1 MTKFLHITAIIV
13 ILTLIGSTAIHAQS
27 RSIGTTYSFS
37 SIGLVYEHGVNND
50 CFIEL
55 ALKGEMGEV
64 FAGRSRIPGISASF
78 TWNYVLKEWKISE
91 GETLE
96 MFAGPGVSM
105 GYAKDLKRDKGF
117 DFGLKGRFGIEFLF
131 ERKAIISLSISPVIG
146 SHVEFNGNAINI
158 RSYNYGLLNSIMP
171 EIGIKYRF

>member
-1 MTKFLHITAIIV
+1 MTKFLHLTAFFV
-13 ILTLIGSTAIHAQS
+13 ILTFVNSTSIRAQS
-27 RSIGTTYSFS
+27 RAIGTAYSFS
-37 SIGLVYEHGVNND
+37 GISLVYDHEVNNG

-64 FAGRSRIPGISASF
+64 LAGRSCIPGISASF
-78 TWNYVLKEWKISE
+78 TWNYILKEWKISDD
-91 GETLE
+91 ETLE

-117 DFGLKGRFGIEFLF
+117 DFGLKGQFGIEFLF
-131 ERKAIISLSISPVIG
+131 ERKAIISLSISPVMG